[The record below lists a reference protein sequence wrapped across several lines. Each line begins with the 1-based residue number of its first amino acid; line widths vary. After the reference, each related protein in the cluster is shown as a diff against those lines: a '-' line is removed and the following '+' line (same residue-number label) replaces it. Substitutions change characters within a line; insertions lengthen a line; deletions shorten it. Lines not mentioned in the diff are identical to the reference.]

1 MPTIMDMGTGPGAN
15 KETTTA
21 AKATKTKRKET
32 SIITRATSTGV
43 RNMTGRWHRGKAT
56 TGVIERHRGK
66 ATTSVTDRH
75 RGITVPLPRL
85 HHAIH
90 IWAMATAT
98 TTSTTRGSTK

>member
-1 MPTIMDMGTGPGAN
+1 MPTIMGMATGPDAN

-56 TGVIERHRGK
+56 TGV
-66 ATTSVTDRH
+66 TDRH

-85 HHAIH
+85 HLAIN